1 MLCLCGDKKGGHFA
15 KMNPVVSVVITCSV
29 VATAFVLFMDVRQP
43 TLQESTAF
51 LVMTA
56 ASYALSPSLP
66 PVLALFYCA
75 WLLKSYPYHL
85 RAEQFTISAPHDQK
99 PDKGPAGEDAP
110 IYHDGSRLAKA
121 EVDKRRGQ
129 QALLATPD
137 MLHVAQTNYIPAK

>member
-1 MLCLCGDKKGGHFA
+1 
-15 KMNPVVSVVITCSV
+15 MNPVVSVVVTCSV
-29 VATAFVLFMDVRQP
+29 VATAFVMFMDVRQP

-51 LVMTA
+51 LVLTA

-75 WLLKSYPYHL
+75 WLLKSYPYHM
-85 RAEQFTISAPHDQK
+85 RAEQFSINAPHKDAK
-99 PDKGPAGEDAP
+99 NEGPVGEDAP
-110 IYHDGSRLAKA
+110 IYHDGSRLAEA
-121 EVDKRRGQ
+121 DVDKRRGP

>member
-1 MLCLCGDKKGGHFA
+1 M
-15 KMNPVVSVVITCSV
+15 
-29 VATAFVLFMDVRQP
+29 FMDVRQP

-51 LVMTA
+51 LVLTA

-75 WLLKSYPYHL
+75 WLLKSYPYHM
-85 RAEQFTISAPHDQK
+85 RAEQFSINAPHKDAK
-99 PDKGPAGEDAP
+99 NEGPVGEDAP
-110 IYHDGSRLAKA
+110 IYHDGSRLAEA
-121 EVDKRRGQ
+121 DVDKRRGP

>member
-1 MLCLCGDKKGGHFA
+1 
-15 KMNPVVSVVITCSV
+15 MNPVVSVVVTCSV

-75 WLLKSYPYHL
+75 WLLKSYPYHM
-85 RAEQFTISAPHDQK
+85 RAEQFTINAPHK
-99 PDKGPAGEDAP
+99 ETKNPGPRGEDAP

-121 EVDKRRGQ
+121 ELDKRRGAQ
-129 QALLATPD
+129 SLLATPD

>member
-1 MLCLCGDKKGGHFA
+1 
-15 KMNPVVSVVITCSV
+15 MNPVVSVVVTCSV

-75 WLLKSYPYHL
+75 WLLKSYPYHM
-85 RAEQFTISAPHDQK
+85 RAEQFSINAVDEATN
-99 PDKGPAGEDAP
+99 PAGPVGRDTP
-110 IYHDGSRLAKA
+110 IYHDGSRLSEAD
-121 EVDKRRGQ
+121 VDKRRGP

-137 MLHVAQTNYIPAK
+137 MLHVAQTNFIPAM

>member
-1 MLCLCGDKKGGHFA
+1 
-15 KMNPVVSVVITCSV
+15 MNPLVSVVVTCSV

-51 LVMTA
+51 LVLTA

-75 WLLKSYPYHL
+75 WLLKSYPYHM
-85 RAEQFTISAPHDQK
+85 RAEQFSINAPHK
-99 PDKGPAGEDAP
+99 ETNDKGPTGEYTP
-110 IYHDGSRLAKA
+110 IYHDGSRLADA
-121 EVDKRRGQ
+121 DVDKRRGVQ
-129 QALLATPD
+129 TLLATPD